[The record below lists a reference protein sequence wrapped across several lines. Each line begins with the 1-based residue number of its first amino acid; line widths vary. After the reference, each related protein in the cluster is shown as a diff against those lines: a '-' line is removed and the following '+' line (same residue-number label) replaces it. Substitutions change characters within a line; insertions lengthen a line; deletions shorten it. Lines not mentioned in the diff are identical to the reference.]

1 MTFDRAR
8 MARDLR
14 EGLSEQPRRIPPKY
28 FYDERGSRL
37 FDEITRLPEYYPTR
51 AERELLI
58 RWSRTIIGIARPRTL
73 VELGAGSADK
83 TRTILDEM
91 LRAAQDDVTYIP
103 VDVSAGFL
111 AQSAAQLRDEYP
123 SLCITPV
130 AADFSTHF
138 ALPDHPSP
146 ALHAFL
152 GSTIGNFTP
161 DEAVSLV
168 SSVRERMESGDYFLL
183 GVDLRKD
190 SALIESAYNDS
201 RGVTARFNRNML
213 SVINDCLG
221 ANFNVSAFDHSA
233 IYNEREH
240 RIEMR
245 LIARAEQSVAIPDV
259 GDFTFADGDWILTE
273 VSYKYDRALAADVLA
288 QSELVLREWFTDDA
302 GLFALALSSR

>member
-1 MTFDRAR
+1 

-28 FYDERGSRL
+28 FYDEQGSRL

-51 AERELLI
+51 AERGLLI
-58 RWSRTIIGIARPRTL
+58 RWSRTIIEMAKPRTL

-83 TRTILDEM
+83 TRTLLDEM
-91 LRAAQDDVTYIP
+91 LRTVPEGATYLP

-123 SLCITPV
+123 SLRVSPV

-138 ALPDHPSP
+138 ALPAHPAP

-152 GSTIGNFTP
+152 GSTIGNVTP
-161 DEAVSLV
+161 DDAVALV
-168 SSVRERMESGDYFLL
+168 SSVRERMEPGDYFLL
-183 GVDLRKD
+183 GIDLRKD
-190 SALIESAYNDS
+190 VTLIEKAYNDS
-201 RGVTARFNRNML
+201 RGVTAQFNRNML
-213 SVINDCLG
+213 SVINSCLG
-221 ANFNVSAFDHSA
+221 ANFNASAFDHSA

-245 LIARAEQSVAIPDV
+245 LIARGRQSVVIPDV

-273 VSYKYDRALAADVLA
+273 VSYKYDRDLANDVLA
-288 QSELVLREWFTDDA
+288 RSGLVLREWFTDDA

>member
-1 MTFDRAR
+1 

-28 FYDERGSRL
+28 FYNEHGSRL

-58 RWSRTIIGIARPRTL
+58 RWSTKIVEIAKPRTL
-73 VELGAGSADK
+73 VELGAGSSDK
-83 TRTILDEM
+83 TRTILDAM
-91 LRAAQDDVTYIP
+91 LSAAQREVTYIP
-103 VDVSAGFL
+103 VDVSADFL
-111 AQSAAQLRDEYP
+111 ARSAAQLQNEYP

-138 ALPDHPSP
+138 ALPEHPTP

-161 DEAVSLV
+161 DDAVGLL
-168 SSVRERMESGDYFLL
+168 SSVRERMGPHDYFLL

-190 SALIESAYNDS
+190 SELIESAYNDS
-201 RGVTARFNRNML
+201 RGITAQFNRNML
-213 SVINDCLG
+213 AVINECLG
-221 ANFNVSAFDHSA
+221 ANFNLSAFSHSA

-245 LIARAEQSVAIPDV
+245 LIARGDQAVVIPDV
-259 GDFTFADGDWILTE
+259 GEFCFAGGDWILTE
-273 VSYKYDRALAADVLA
+273 LSYKYDRSLASGILER
-288 QSELVLREWFTDDA
+288 SGLILRDWFTDET

>member
-1 MTFDRAR
+1 

-28 FYDERGSRL
+28 FYDEHGSRL

-58 RWSRTIIGIARPRTL
+58 RWGATIVGIAKPRTL

-91 LRAAQDDVTYIP
+91 LRAAQSDVTYVP

-111 AQSAAQLRDEYP
+111 AKSAVQLRNEYP
-123 SLCITPV
+123 SLCVTPV
-130 AADFSTHF
+130 VADFSTHF
-138 ALPDHPSP
+138 ALPEHPSP

-161 DEAVSLV
+161 DDAVGLV
-168 SSVRERMESGDYFLL
+168 SSVRERMAASDYFLL

-190 SALIESAYNDS
+190 PGLIENAYNDS
-201 RGVTARFNRNML
+201 RGITAQFNKNML
-213 SVINDCLG
+213 SVINECLG
-221 ANFNVSAFDHSA
+221 ADFNLSAFSHSA
-233 IYNEREH
+233 IYNDREQ
-240 RIEMR
+240 RMEMR
-245 LIARAEQSVAIPDV
+245 LIARGDQSVVIPDV
-259 GDFTFADGDWILTE
+259 GDFYFADGDGILTE
-273 VSYKYDRALAADVLA
+273 VSYKYDRSLASDILER
-288 QSELVLREWFTDDA
+288 SGLVLREWFTDDA
-302 GLFALALSSR
+302 GLFALALSSH